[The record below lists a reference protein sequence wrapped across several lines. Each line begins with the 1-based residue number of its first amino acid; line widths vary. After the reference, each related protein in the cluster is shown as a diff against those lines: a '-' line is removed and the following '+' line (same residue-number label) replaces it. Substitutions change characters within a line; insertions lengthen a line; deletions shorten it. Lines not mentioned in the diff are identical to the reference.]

1 MLRVWDVE
9 NDYALK
15 QTLDSVPQD
24 DMNFVEWHKQAPLLL
39 TGGKDYMV
47 WMVNAVSNKVMGSFM
62 GHENEVTRAQFSK
75 VDGGKHIVSV
85 SVDSTIRTWSPL
97 KSECVMTIRT
107 SAGNKFH
114 HEAILCMALHHDRP
128 MIISGDSEGKVI
140 ASQYITGEVQGIIGK
155 HDDSVEAIAICR
167 V

>member
-1 MLRVWDVE
+1 MVGGIGLKL
-9 NDYALK
+9 ALAIGET
-15 QTLDSVPQD
+15 QS
-24 DMNFVEWHKQAPLLL
+24 A
-39 TGGKDYMV
+39 GC
-47 WMVNAVSNKVMGSFM
+47 
-62 GHENEVTRAQFSK
+62 GHVLFHRIIN
-75 VDGGKHIVSV
+75 DGGKHIVSV